1 MSNTDKDLFAVSG
14 DMYNEEN
21 SGGTLNEPI
30 MKTVK
35 RDVFLIYNKLHYFIT
50 AGKNE
55 FDRAYNLKML
65 YNWDL
70 WGPCI
75 ILLVLSS
82 SLYIKAPVESKDK
95 IFSVLHFFSIYGA
108 IAVALNAQIL
118 GINCSFFAIISMV
131 GYCIFPFTV
140 ISLISLI
147 IPYFFV
153 KLIFTIISITHIYR
167 IIQISIN
174 EIAPEEKRIL
184 ILYPISLFLFS
195 VAFLVLI
202 N

>member
-1 MSNTDKDLFAVSG
+1 MSEIDKDIFVVSG
-14 DMYNEEN
+14 DIYNGEE

-55 FDRAYNLKML
+55 FDREYNLKML

-82 SLYIKAPVESKDK
+82 CLYIKAPVENKDK
-95 IFSVLHFFSIYGA
+95 IFSVLHFFSIYGTVA
-108 IAVALNAQIL
+108 IALNARIL
-118 GINCSFFAIISMV
+118 GINCSFFAILSIV

-153 KLIFTIISITHIYR
+153 KLIFTILSITHIYKVM
-167 IIQISIN
+167 QLSMN
-174 EIAPEEKRIL
+174 EIAPEEKKVL
-184 ILYPISLFLFS
+184 ILYPISLFFFS